1 MDDISSKLSEIMS
14 DPRALEQIKGLGEM
28 LGLTDS
34 FNKNVHNTEQEQ
46 KIDTNALSTSL
57 LSPDMLSAL
66 TKIMPLLS
74 DMNKEDD
81 VSRLL
86 FALRPFLSIE
96 RRKKL
101 EEAEKILKIMKILPL
116 LKDMKILDS
125 IF

>member
-28 LGLTDS
+28 LGITDA
-34 FNKNVHNTEQEQ
+34 FNNNVHNTEKPQ
-46 KIDTNALSTSL
+46 KTDTNALSTSL
-57 LSPDMLSAL
+57 LSPDMMSAVS
-66 TKIMPLLS
+66 KIMPILS
-74 DMNKEDD
+74 SANKEDD

-86 FALRPFLSIE
+86 FALRPFLSDE

-101 EEAEKILKIMKILPL
+101 EEAEKILKIMKLLPL

>member
-34 FNKNVHNTEQEQ
+34 FNKNVHNTDSKPKPDE
-46 KIDTNALSTSL
+46 NPLSTSM
-57 LSPDMLSAL
+57 LSPDVLSAVS
-66 TKIMPLLS
+66 KIMPILS
-74 DMNKEDD
+74 GANKEDD